1 MDVYLFSN
9 LYYIQALFKIKIVSK
24 SFLDKII
31 KAPLAKRFK
40 RRVKL

>member
-9 LYYIQALFKIKIVSK
+9 LYYRQAPFNIKIVSK

-31 KAPLAKRFK
+31 KAPLGK
-40 RRVKL
+40 